1 MLRINN
7 FTLSVMTLLTVG
19 FPVFSFANVNDTEGK
34 VWMLGEIV
42 ESACTIDP
50 GTLDQTIDMGVL
62 PISTLLSEGG
72 SPSKEF
78 HIRLIDCLWGDDT
91 QSNYSNLD
99 ITFTGNTDGK
109 YFLVNG
115 EAAGVVL
122 ELEDANKKQIIP
134 GEKINYPGGVQNIS
148 NQYFLKLLPNGEL
161 VKPGNYYSLLHF
173 NINYN

>member
-1 MLRINN
+1 MLHINN
-7 FTLSVMTLLTVG
+7 FTFSVMTLLAIAV
-19 FPVFSFANVNDTEGK
+19 PSVSFANLNDSEGK

-42 ESACTIDP
+42 ESACTIDS
-50 GTLDQTIDMGVL
+50 GSLDQTVDMGVL
-62 PISTLLSEGG
+62 PIGVLLSEGEG
-72 SPSKEF
+72 PTKDF
-78 HIRLIDCLWGDDT
+78 QIKLIDCLWGDDT

-115 EAAGVVL
+115 DAAGVVL
-122 ELEDANKKQIIP
+122 ELEDVNKKPIIP
-134 GEKINYPGGVQNIS
+134 GEKINYPGGAQNLS

>member
-1 MLRINN
+1 MLQINN
-7 FTLSVMTLLTVG
+7 FTFSLMTLLAISV
-19 FPVFSFANVNDTEGK
+19 PSLSFAHLNDSEGK

-42 ESACTIDP
+42 ESACTIDSESV
-50 GTLDQTIDMGVL
+50 DQTVDMGVL
-62 PISTLLSEGG
+62 PIGVLYSEGEG
-72 SPSKEF
+72 PSKGF
-78 HIRLIDCLWGDDT
+78 QIKLIDCLWGDDT

-115 EAAGVVL
+115 DAAGVVL
-122 ELEDANKKQIIP
+122 ELEDVNRNPIIP
-134 GEKINYPGGVQNIS
+134 GEKINYPGGRQDIS

-161 VKPGNYYSLLHF
+161 MKPGSYYSLLHF